1 MTARTL
7 IVYQCG
13 PLVVIEDCDEAQ
25 RPFTRSL
32 LTPESAVRIGEQ
44 MAALG
49 MRILARRRRNK
60 RIADAIRCAMIDA
73 ALGDA

>member
-13 PLVVIEDCDEAQ
+13 PVVVIEDCDEAQ
-25 RPFTRSL
+25 RPFTRSS
-32 LTPESAVRIGEQ
+32 LTPESAVRIGEH

-49 MRILARRRRNK
+49 KRMLARAK
-60 RIADAIRCAMIDA
+60 REA
-73 ALGDA
+73 AND

>member
-13 PLVVIEDCDEAQ
+13 PVVVIEDCDEAQ
-25 RPFTRSL
+25 RPFARSML
-32 LTPESAVRIGEQ
+32 APESAVRIGEH

-49 MRILARRRRNK
+49 KRILARRQRGT
-60 RIADAIRCAMIDA
+60 ALA
-73 ALGDA
+73 AETK

>member
-25 RPFTRSL
+25 RPFTRSML
-32 LTPESAVRIGEQ
+32 APESAVRIGEH

-49 MRILARRRRNK
+49 RRIMARRK
-60 RIADAIRCAMIDA
+60 REA
-73 ALGDA
+73 ALAEETK